1 MKFAPLVLK
10 HLRKNWIRTL
20 STVLA
25 MSVCI
30 FLFCVLQTVIA
41 AVNFGLHA
49 GSTRRLVVRDYVSLA
64 NNLPINYKQKIAA
77 MPGVTDTTI
86 VSWFGGIY
94 RDPKNFFAN
103 LAVEPEAFLRIYPEI
118 MLPPDQKAA
127 WLSDVRGA
135 IIGRK
140 LAQRFGWKIGDH
152 VQLESFIPP
161 YRVGKP
167 FDFVV
172 DGIYD
177 TDEARYPGTDLNSMY
192 FNFKYLYEATG
203 QRVGIGTLTV
213 QIDDPVAR
221 GRNLARTS
229 TQRSRTATIQTK
241 TETEQAFRAGFVAL
255 AGNLALLL
263 NVIGM
268 AVAFTI
274 LLVTANT
281 MSIAV
286 RERQQ
291 EIAVL
296 KTLGFSS
303 GLVMT
308 LILSEALLLGLMG
321 GLLGILFAR
330 GIIAVLVNVPFL
342 GDVLRGFPSLGLVAA
357 DRFAGR
363 RHRVAAGIAGGIH
376 PRAAGLSCAH
386 HRSIEAGV
394 RWRSLFATTFAICGQ
409 RWKVTLL
416 AIFGIALVVAAVV
429 VIASM
434 SAGFQA
440 ALRSTGSDNNAI
452 VTQRGS
458 HVGADVVDQHRQRA
472 DHHDRSAHRARQRRH
487 AAGLVRDRGDRQQT
501 EEERQPADQH
511 HAARRDARGLQGAQR
526 HQAGRGTDVRARPVR
541 GHRRQEDLRPREW
554 AEHRRHLEGAAQGL
568 QGGRACSPPMA
579 ARSKARCGA
588 TTTRWVRRWDAT
600 ADASRSPCG

>member
-41 AVNFGLHA
+41 AVNFGLTA
-49 GSTRRLVVRDYVSLA
+49 GSTRRLVTRDYVSLA
-64 NNLPINYKQKIAA
+64 NNLPVNYKQKIAA
-77 MPGVTDTTI
+77 MPGVTDTSI

-103 LAVEPEAFLRIYPEI
+103 LAVEPEAFLRIYPEV
-118 MLPPDQKAA
+118 MLPSDQKEK
-127 WLSDVRGA
+127 WLGDVRGA

-140 LAQRFGWKIGDH
+140 LAERFGWKVGDAF
-152 VQLESFIPP
+152 QLESFIPP

-177 TDEARYPGTDLNSMY
+177 TDEARYPGTDLSSMY
-192 FNFKYLYEATG
+192 FNYKYLYEATG

-213 QIDDPVAR
+213 QIDDPSHA
-221 GRNLARTS
+221 GAMSKAIDAAFENS
-229 TQRSRTATIQTK
+229 DNPTK

-263 NVIGM
+263 NLIGM

-296 KTLGFSS
+296 KTLGFPSS
-303 GLVMT
+303 LVMT

-321 GLLGILFAR
+321 GLLGILFAM
-330 GIIAVLVNVPFL
+330 GIINLLTGVPFL
-342 GDVLRGFPSLGLVAA
+342 GDILRAFPNLGLSPRVASLGV
-357 DRFAGR
+357 
-363 RHRVAAGIAGGIH
+363 
-376 PRAAGLSCAH
+376 
-386 HRSIEAGV
+386 
-394 RWRSLFATTFAICGQ
+394 
-409 RWKVTLL
+409 
-416 AIFGIALVVAAVV
+416 GIAL
-429 VIASM
+429 M
-434 SAGFQA
+434 LGLLAGFVPA
-440 ALRSTGSDNNAI
+440 LLAYRARITEALRQ
-452 VTQRGS
+452 V
-458 HVGADVVDQHRQRA
+458 
-472 DHHDRSAHRARQRRH
+472 
-487 AAGLVRDRGDRQQT
+487 
-501 EEERQPADQH
+501 
-511 HAARRDARGLQGAQR
+511 
-526 HQAGRGTDVRARPVR
+526 
-541 GHRRQEDLRPREW
+541 
-554 AEHRRHLEGAAQGL
+554 
-568 QGGRACSPPMA
+568 
-579 ARSKARCGA
+579 
-588 TTTRWVRRWDAT
+588 
-600 ADASRSPCG
+600 